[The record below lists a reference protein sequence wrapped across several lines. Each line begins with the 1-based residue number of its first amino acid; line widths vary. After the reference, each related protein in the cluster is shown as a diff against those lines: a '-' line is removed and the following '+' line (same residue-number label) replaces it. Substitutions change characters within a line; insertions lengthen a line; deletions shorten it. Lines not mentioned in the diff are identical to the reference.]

1 MSLQSEW
8 QRCGIHQEIHGIHG
22 KLQQDAPLL
31 DHLELLFQHRPTL
44 SNVGQPKLL
53 RFLIQMAIDW
63 GLHRYPLFIQDFILC
78 YSVLSCFIHFLDRH
92 GQNMDKF
99 NGSQLPYAN
108 LCWGKWLW
116 LQVQEAPR
124 KRSLRSWRSWRS
136 HSCWSCLQPHRGHQR
151 KRGSE
156 GVSLWDPYAT

>member
-8 QRCGIHQEIHGIHG
+8 QRCAIHQEIHRIHG

-31 DHLELLFQHRPTL
+31 DHLELLFQQRPTL
-44 SNVGQPKLL
+44 SNVGQPIFL

-78 YSVLSCFIHFLDRH
+78 YIVLSTFLDRH

-99 NGSQLPYAN
+99 NRSQLPN
-108 LCWGKWLW
+108 CQSVLR
-116 LQVQEAPR
+116 QVTLAAGSGGSTEAFVAFVAVAFVLVVFAA
-124 KRSLRSWRSWRS
+124 S
-136 HSCWSCLQPHRGHQR
+136 QR
-151 KRGSE
+151 TSE
-156 GVSLWDPYAT
+156 EAKVGVSLWDPYAT

>member
-44 SNVGQPKLL
+44 SNVGQPKFL

-78 YSVLSCFIHFLDRH
+78 YIVYIVLYIFWTGMDRTWT
-92 GQNMDKF
+92 NSIEA
-99 NGSQLPYAN
+99 NCPTAN

-124 KRSLRSWRSWRS
+124 KRSLRSWRS

-151 KRGSE
+151 KRRSE